1 MTDDSIDLAEEAPGE
16 VAEEADEVV
25 RASELPGLPEGI
37 AAVLIAAGLDDVVEL
52 VSMSEQQL
60 AAVEGLSP
68 GDVTT
73 LLQVIEE
80 NVEVLEEEEEPQE
93 TEEEPVD

>member
-1 MTDDSIDLAEEAPGE
+1 MAAPPIFDDAPAAAPDMTDDSIDLAEEAPGE

-68 GDVTT
+68 VM
-73 LLQVIEE
+73 
-80 NVEVLEEEEEPQE
+80 
-93 TEEEPVD
+93 